1 MKDQILK
8 IAGVKN
14 EKEFYKKFPSQEV
27 FMKTHGK
34 EFKKAQMGISMQGV
48 DTGLG
53 TYNRIS
59 RPPINQEMD
68 ANIPSHINNPNFGSK
83 QQKQYDAYKSNEQ
96 LQIIGDKDA
105 SYDNN
110 EDSGNNTEAMLN
122 KGLGIATDLASGI
135 SQLKG
140 QKQQLKKARQ
150 WEGVTG
156 IQRQAANTRPE
167 QSTRTYVRPED
178 RTTNGEELFPIYGTG
193 TNVLAKNGASVSNN
207 NDEEEILDVYYEG
220 GEIQNTYAPNNIYN
234 DLGYEPL
241 GESVPKAQDGFSS
254 FMTGQGGDKLSSIA
268 GNFMGNDA
276 GSNIGG
282 TVGKTAG
289 TLIGGPLGGA
299 IGEVGGKVIGGL
311 LDTTDNKI
319 KKAEDATNR
328 NMAAIASG
336 EFGKGL
342 QDQNNSFMKDGGFV
356 NPQVISKFGNIDM
369 DDLKRIGGE
378 GMDTLRSGGNLRR
391 NNQYALGGEIET
403 HWGGGH
409 ETLSHNKHLPDG
421 GETIMFRGQS
431 HEESDNKGNTGIGI
445 TYGDNPVE
453 VERGEPAVKLK
464 DGSTGE
470 DNLIVYGNLQ
480 IPKYGEDMLNDP
492 KAKGKK
498 FKNYIADLS
507 KTETSQ
513 NKLVEKSTNE
523 ANELK
528 VIDSFD
534 KLKLT
539 SINANLQGANMK
551 LKDIADKKI
560 KAATLQSAINETA
573 AEHGLIADDL
583 AKGKFVKDK
592 KAMKNFAKFGGEF
605 EKAQDGKTT
614 PRSNYEKMIEA
625 SSQKYGVDASHIK
638 NIVNL
643 ESGFNPSATSNMGA
657 QGIMQFNPTTAKQ
670 YGVDKILK
678 STKPEDIQKVIDAGV
693 KHFKELLE
701 DNNNDYS
708 LASAAYNGGQGS
720 VNYVKKQLGN
730 KNITGE
736 DWINFMEKRNKS
748 NPTSKKH
755 AWQKETLDYVKHLK
769 TPENVEKV
777 APEFRKAYYD
787 PDSPVVSE
795 EVQQAELYTPKTATT
810 TPTPSLAT
818 NPIQATEEKSK
829 FNGLN
834 TINSLIPYLRPSD
847 AESLDPRQL
856 SGEMNALSNNQLEP
870 VKAQQ
875 YNPELDVPYDISLQE
890 IRNENQADY
899 NAAQRMSGYNPA
911 ALAVLNAQKY
921 AANQKVGGEEFRLN
935 QAKKDQVYSGNRAT
949 LNDAQLKNLGILD
962 QQYTRQEQAK
972 SNTKDVA
979 QQALNSIA
987 SKYQQNSLENKEL
1000 QAYENM
1006 YNYRFDN
1013 QGRAV
1018 NMNPLANFNT
1028 EGSGAQASN
1037 STDEYTK
1044 AKALTKAYEEA
1055 QKKSIKT
1062 QSKTAR
1068 NGSIVNAMK
1077 RI

>member
-34 EFKKAQMGISMQGV
+34 KFKKAQMGISMQGV
-48 DTGLG
+48 DSGLG

-68 ANIPSHINNPNFGSK
+68 ANIPTHINNPNFGAK
-83 QQKQYDAYKSNEQ
+83 QQKQYDAYKFNEQ
-96 LQIIGDKDA
+96 LQMIGDEEA
-105 SYDNN
+105 SY
-110 EDSGNNTEAMLN
+110 SGEEGSTKDMLG
-122 KGLGIATDLASGI
+122 KGMGVASDLISGF
-135 SQLKG
+135 SQLKQ
-140 QKQQLKKARQ
+140 QKQKVKKAQQ
-150 WEGVTG
+150 WEGVTD
-156 IQRQAANTRPE
+156 IQKQAAATRPE
-167 QSTRTYVRPED
+167 QSERKYVRPED
-178 RTTNGEELFPIYGTG
+178 RTTTGEELFPIYGTG
-193 TNVLAKNGASVSNN
+193 TNVLAKNGTSISNN
-207 NDEEEILDVYYEG
+207 NDDYEEILDVYYEG
-220 GEIQNTYAPNNIYN
+220 GEIPQ
-234 DLGYEPL
+234 
-241 GESVPKAQDGFSS
+241 AQDGFSS
-254 FMTGQGGDKLSSIA
+254 FMTGQGGDKLSSLA

-282 TVGKTAG
+282 TLGKTAG
-289 TLIGGPLGGA
+289 TLLGGPLGGA
-299 IGEVGGKVIGGL
+299 IGEIGGKLIGGV

-319 KKAEDATNR
+319 KNAEEATNR
-328 NMAAIASG
+328 NMASIASG
-336 EFGKGL
+336 EFGRGL
-342 QDQNNSFMKDGGFV
+342 QTQNNSFMKDGGYI
-356 NPQVISKFGNIDM
+356 NL
-369 DDLKRIGGE
+369 DDT
-378 GMDTLRSGGNLRR
+378 DTFRSGGNLRR
-391 NNQYALGGEIET
+391 NNQYALGGELQT

-409 ETLSHNKHLPDG
+409 ETLSYNKHLPDG

-453 VERGEPAVKLK
+453 VERGEPAIKLK
-464 DGSTGE
+464 NGSTGE

-480 IPKYGEDMLNDP
+480 IPKYGEAMLGDP
-492 KAKGKK
+492 KASGKK
-498 FKNYIADLS
+498 FKNYVADLS

-513 NKLVEKSTNE
+513 NKLAEKTTNE
-523 ANELK
+523 VNDLK
-528 VIDSFD
+528 VVDSFD

-539 SINANLQGANMK
+539 SLNANLKGANMK

-560 KAATLQSAINETA
+560 KAATLQNAINETA
-573 AEHGLIADDL
+573 QEQGLIADDL
-583 AKGKFVKDK
+583 AKGNIVKDK
-592 KAMKNFAKFGGEF
+592 KAMKANAKFGGEF
-605 EKAQDGKTT
+605 EKAQDGTT
-614 PRSNYEKMIEA
+614 KSRSNYEKMIEA
-625 SSQKYGVDASHIK
+625 SAQKYGVDAGHIK

-657 QGIMQFNPTTAKQ
+657 QSIMQFNPTTAKQ

-693 KHFKELLE
+693 KHFGKLLK

-720 VNYVKKQLGN
+720 VNYVKKQLDN

-736 DWINFMEKRNKS
+736 DWINFMEKRNKT
-748 NPTSKKH
+748 NPTNKKH
-755 AWQKETLDYVKHLK
+755 AWQKETLDYVKHLQ
-769 TPENVEKV
+769 TPDKVESV
-777 APEFRKAYYD
+777 APEFRKTYYD

-795 EVQQAELYTPKTATT
+795 EVKQAELYQPTGASNSTPI
-810 TPTPSLAT
+810 PSTAT
-818 NPIQATEEKSK
+818 NPIKATEEKSR

-856 SGEMNALSNNQLEP
+856 SGEMNALSSNQLEP

-875 YNPELDVPYDISLQE
+875 YNPQLDVPYDISLQE

-962 QQYTRQEQAK
+962 QQYVRQEQAK
-972 SNTKDVA
+972 SNTKDTN
-979 QQALNSIA
+979 QLALNSIA
-987 SKYQQNSLENKEL
+987 SKYVQNSLENKTL
-1000 QAYENM
+1000 QTYENQ
-1006 YNYRFDN
+1006 YNYRYDD
-1013 QGRAV
+1013 QGRLM
-1018 NMNPLANFNT
+1018 NMNPLADFNIPT
-1028 EGSGAQASN
+1028 VGETPAN
-1037 STDEYTK
+1037 TVDEYTK
-1044 AKALTKAYEEA
+1044 AKALTKQYEDA
-1055 QKKSIKT
+1055 QKKSVKA

-1077 RI
+1077 RL

>member
-1 MKDQILK
+1 MNKDLILK
-8 IAGVKN
+8 IAKTKN
-14 EKEFYKKFPSQEV
+14 LQDFYKKFPSQEV
-27 FMKTHGK
+27 FMKAHGK

-48 DTGLG
+48 DSGLG
-53 TYNRIS
+53 TYNKIS

-68 ANIPSHINNPNFGSK
+68 ANIPSHINNPNFGAK
-83 QQKQYDAYKSNEQ
+83 QQKQYDAYKSNQQ
-96 LQIIGDKDA
+96 LQVIGDEET
-105 SYDNN
+105 SYD
-110 EDSGNNTEAMLN
+110 DSSNNTEKMLN
-122 KGLGIATDLASGI
+122 QGLGIATDLASGF

-140 QKQQLKKARQ
+140 EKQKLKKARQ
-150 WEGVTG
+150 WEGVTD
-156 IQRQAANTRPE
+156 IQKQAAATRPE
-167 QSTRTYVRPED
+167 QSERKYARPED
-178 RTTNGEELFPIYGTG
+178 RTTTGEELFPIYGTG
-193 TNVLAKNGASVSNN
+193 TNVLAKNGTSISNN
-207 NDEEEILDVYYEG
+207 DDDYEEILDVYYEG
-220 GEIQNTYAPNNIYN
+220 GEIQNTYAPNNLYN

-241 GESVPKAQDGFSS
+241 GESIPKAQNGFSS
-254 FMTGQGGDKLSSIA
+254 FITGQGGDKLSSMA
-268 GNFMGNDA
+268 GNIMGNDA

-289 TLIGGPLGGA
+289 TLLGGPLGGA
-299 IGEVGGKVIGGL
+299 IGEIGGKLIGGA
-311 LDTTDNKI
+311 LDRNDNKI

-328 NMAAIASG
+328 NMASIASG
-336 EFGKGL
+336 EFGRGL
-342 QDQNNSFMKDGGFV
+342 QNQNNSFLKNGGYV
-356 NPQVISKFGNIDM
+356 NL
-369 DDLKRIGGE
+369 DDT
-378 GMDTLRSGGNLRR
+378 DTFRSGGNLRR
-391 NNQYALGGEIET
+391 NNQYALGGELQT

-409 ETLSHNKHLPDG
+409 ETLSYNKHLPDG

-464 DGSTGE
+464 NGSTGE

-480 IPKYGEDMLNDP
+480 IPKYGEAMLNDP
-492 KAKGKK
+492 KASGKK
-498 FKNYIADLS
+498 FKNYVADLS

-513 NKLVEKSTNE
+513 NKLAEKTTNE
-523 ANELK
+523 VNDLK
-528 VIDSFD
+528 VVDSFD

-539 SINANLQGANMK
+539 SLNANLQGANMK
-551 LKDIADKKI
+551 LKSIADKKI
-560 KAATLQSAINETA
+560 KAATLQNAINETA
-573 AEHGLIADDL
+573 QEQGLIADDL
-583 AKGKFVKDK
+583 AKGNIVKDK
-592 KAMKNFAKFGGEF
+592 KAMKTNAKFGGEF
-605 EKAQDGKTT
+605 EKAQDGTT
-614 PRSNYEKMIEA
+614 KSRSNYEKMIEA
-625 SSQKYGVDASHIK
+625 SAQKYGVDAGHIK

-657 QGIMQFNPTTAKQ
+657 QGIMQFNPSTAKQ

-693 KHFKELLE
+693 KHFGKLLK

-720 VNYVKKQLGN
+720 VNYVKKQLDN

-736 DWINFMEKRNKS
+736 DWINFMEKRNKT

-755 AWQKETLDYVKHLK
+755 AWQKETLDYVKHLQ
-769 TPENVEKV
+769 TPDKVESI

-795 EVQQAELYTPKTATT
+795 EVKQAELYTPKDSSSV
-810 TPTPSLAT
+810 TPIPSIAT

-856 SGEMNALSNNQLEP
+856 SGEMNALSSNQLEP

-875 YNPELDVPYDISLQE
+875 YNPQLDVPYDISLQE

-921 AANQKVGGEEFRLN
+921 AANQKVGAEEFRLN

-962 QQYTRQEQAK
+962 QQYVRQEQAK
-972 SNTKDVA
+972 SNTKDTT
-979 QQALNSIA
+979 QLALNSIA
-987 SKYQQNSLENKEL
+987 SKYAQNSLENKTL
-1000 QAYENM
+1000 QTYENQ
-1006 YNYRFDN
+1006 YNYRYDD
-1013 QGRAV
+1013 QGRLI
-1018 NMNPLANFNT
+1018 NMNPLANYNIPT
-1028 EGSGAQASN
+1028 VGKTASDP
-1037 STDEYTK
+1037 TDEYTK
-1044 AKALTKAYEEA
+1044 SKAFIKAYEDE
-1055 QKKSIKT
+1055 QKKTIKSQT
-1062 QSKTAR
+1062 TPKR
-1068 NGSIVNAMK
+1068 NGAIVNAMK
-1077 RI
+1077 RL

>member
-8 IAGVKN
+8 IAGVKD
-14 EKEFYKKFPSQEV
+14 EKAFYKKFPTQEV

-34 EFKKAQMGISMQGV
+34 EFKKAQMGMSMQGV
-48 DTGLG
+48 DSGLG
-53 TYNRIS
+53 TYNKIGK
-59 RPPINQEMD
+59 PPINYDMD
-68 ANIPSHINNPNFGSK
+68 AELPTHIQNPNYGAK
-83 QQKQYDAYKSNEQ
+83 QQQQYNDYKSNEQ
-96 LQIIGDKDA
+96 LQIIGDSEA
-105 SYDNN
+105 SYG
-110 EDSGNNTEAMLN
+110 EDATGPLSNLGGATGIMNTVS
-122 KGLGIATDLASGI
+122 DLASGF

-140 QKQQLKKARQ
+140 EKQAVKKAKQ
-150 WEGVTG
+150 WQGVTD
-156 IQRQAANTRPE
+156 IQRQAASTRPE
-167 QSTRTYVRPED
+167 QATRTYSRPED

-193 TNVLAKNGASVSNN
+193 TNVLAKNGTTISDDTDSDEILSVSY
-207 NDEEEILDVYYEG
+207 DGG
-220 GEIQNTYAPNNIYN
+220 GEIQNTYAPNDIYD
-234 DLGYEPL
+234 DLGYAPINNM
-241 GESVPKAQDGFSS
+241 PKAQNGFSS
-254 FMTGQGGDKLSSIA
+254 FMTGQGGNKLSSVT

-282 TVGKTAG
+282 TLGKTAG
-289 TLIGGPLGGA
+289 TLLGGPLGGMV
-299 IGEVGGKVIGGL
+299 GEIGGKLIGGF
-311 LDTTDNKI
+311 LDTNDDKI
-319 KKAEDATNR
+319 KKAQSATDR

-336 EFGKGL
+336 EFGRGL
-342 QDQNNSFMKDGGFV
+342 QDQNVSFMEDGGFV

-369 DDLKRIGGE
+369 DNLEEIAGE

-391 NNQYALGGEIET
+391 NGSYALGGEIKT
-403 HWGGGH
+403 HWGGDA
-409 ETLSHNKHLPDG
+409 ETISHNKHLPDG

-431 HEESDNKGNTGIGI
+431 HEESDGKGNTGIGI

-464 DGSTGE
+464 DGSTGQ

-480 IPKYGEDMLNDP
+480 IPKYGEAMLGDP
-492 KAKGKK
+492 KASGKK
-498 FKNYIADLS
+498 FKNYVADLS
-507 KTETSQ
+507 KIETSQ
-513 NKLVEKSTNE
+513 NKLAEKTTNE
-523 ANELK
+523 VNDLK

-539 SINANLQGANMK
+539 SLNANLQGANMK
-551 LKDIADKKI
+551 LKDVADKKI
-560 KAATLQSAINETA
+560 KAATLQNAINETA
-573 AEHGLIADDL
+573 SEQGLVADDL

-592 KAMKNFAKFGGEF
+592 DAMKNHAENGGKFPT
-605 EKAQDGKTT
+605 AQNGKET
-614 PRSNYEKMIEA
+614 PRSNYEKMIES

-678 STKPEDIQKVIDAGV
+678 SKDPDDIQKVIDAGV
-693 KHFKELLE
+693 KHFGKLLK

-748 NPTSKKH
+748 NPTGKKH

-769 TPENVEKV
+769 APDTVEKA

-787 PDSPVVSE
+787 PDSPIVSE
-795 EVQQAELYTPKTATT
+795 DVPQAELYQGSKPNTA
-810 TPTPSLAT
+810 TPSLAT
-818 NPIQATEEKSK
+818 PPIQATQEKSR

-834 TINSLIPYLRPSD
+834 AINSLIPYLRPSD
-847 AESLDPRQL
+847 AEGLDPRQL
-856 SGEMNALSNNQLEP
+856 SGEMNALSQNQVEP

-875 YNPELDVPYDISLQE
+875 YNPQLDTPYDISLQE

-921 AANQKVGGEEFRLN
+921 AANQKVGAEEFRLN

-962 QQYTRQEQAK
+962 QQYVRQEQAK
-972 SNTKDVA
+972 SNTKEVG
-979 QQALNSIA
+979 QLALNSIA
-987 SKYQQNSLENKEL
+987 SKYQQNALENKEL
-1000 QAYENM
+1000 QTYENL
-1006 YNYRFDN
+1006 YNYRYDD

-1018 NMNPLANFNT
+1018 NMNPLATFNT
-1028 EGSGAQASN
+1028 EGAGTTASN
-1037 STDEYTK
+1037 PVDEYTK
-1044 AKALTKAYEEA
+1044 AKALTKAYEDA

-1062 QSKTAR
+1062 QSKIAR